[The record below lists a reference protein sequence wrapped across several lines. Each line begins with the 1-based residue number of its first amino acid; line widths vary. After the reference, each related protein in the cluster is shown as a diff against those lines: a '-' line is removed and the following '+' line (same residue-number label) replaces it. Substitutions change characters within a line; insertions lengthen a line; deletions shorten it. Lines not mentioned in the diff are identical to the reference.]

1 MFCIRTWVTVLFLL
15 SLKMGTGPNPTEW
28 SRRGRPLLSLQSSG
42 SKQKDSRS
50 VRYGHNTRSA
60 GPCHDD
66 QRSQYQH
73 QTFDSGL
80 ECSKT
85 SKKPSRS
92 NAENNG
98 FNASNLELS
107 MQTELGLAN
116 PISPI
121 SCRCCRRDGD
131 TATIVLT
138 NSFDLSRT

>member
-73 QTFDSGL
+73 QTFDTSL
-80 ECSKT
+80 ECSKV
-85 SKKPSRS
+85 PRS
-92 NAENNG
+92 LREAMRKIT
-98 FNASNLELS
+98 ASTQAIWSYQCRL
-107 MQTELGLAN
+107 ELGLAN